1 MLNGEARHIA
11 GAAVP
16 IRGVGATRAA
26 EGDQGMLH
34 RGAGGLR
41 RFARYGAAGAVSLL
55 LANCSVSDR
64 HGTVDPRYGVSAS
77 PRVVE
82 PGQPVPKGG
91 GVYRVGRP
99 YVIAGRT
106 YVPEENPDYRAVGLA
121 SWYGED
127 FHGRLTANG
136 EVFDMEAITAAHPTM
151 PLPSYARVTHLGN
164 GRSIVVRINDR
175 GPYHANRVIDLSH
188 KSAKLLGFHGHG
200 VARVRVEYVGPAP
213 LAGTDDRTLLATL
226 RNGAPAPAPSV
237 QVASAA
243 PFVPQSRGVPLQTGP
258 VPVPG
263 QRPFS
268 LGQAEDSR
276 FDERFSGRQVAA
288 SDLSASRLPPVM
300 RGGVRGSG
308 EPAPAEPTRRLSPS
322 LTFPVSAYAPFS

>member
-1 MLNGEARHIA
+1 
-11 GAAVP
+11 
-16 IRGVGATRAA
+16 
-26 EGDQGMLH
+26 
-34 RGAGGLR
+34 
-41 RFARYGAAGAVSLL
+41 
-55 LANCSVSDR
+55 
-64 HGTVDPRYGVSAS
+64 
-77 PRVVE
+77 
-82 PGQPVPKGG
+82 
-91 GVYRVGRP
+91 
-99 YVIAGRT
+99 VIAGRT

-136 EVFDMEAITAAHPTM
+136 EIFDMEAITAAHPTM

-188 KSAKLLGFHGHG
+188 KSARLLGFHGQG

-226 RNGAPAPAPSV
+226 RNGAPAPAPGV
-237 QVASAA
+237 QVASAG
-243 PFVPQSRGVPLQTGP
+243 PFVPVTRQVPQTGP
-258 VPVPG
+258 VPIPG
-263 QRPFS
+263 QRPFT

-300 RGGVRGSG
+300 RGGVPESTER
-308 EPAPAEPTRRLSPS
+308 APAEPARPLSPRLIS
-322 LTFPVSAYAPFS
+322 PVSAFAPVRYDGTAILSGRGLY